1 MTASKLLEVSDR
13 KGLWN
18 EAAIGDLSQRR
29 GGKLVTWTKEIAR
42 AARQM
47 TLGLTFHQIGILTV
61 IYSSYYDAFFN
72 VFFSLLV
79 HFLGIR
85 GWTKG
90 KAAIGEVLP
99 APWKLRKLF
108 VPLLPAAAAVHLDCI
123 WLSAFFSC
131 QEGRRNYIW
140 KDQRRQVR
148 LSISLHFV
156 ILWVCVCM
164 CVYACL
170 EHLKAPPFFYICT
183 VKL

>member
-1 MTASKLLEVSDR
+1 MLFSML
-13 KGLWN
+13 
-18 EAAIGDLSQRR
+18 
-29 GGKLVTWTKEIAR
+29 
-42 AARQM
+42 
-47 TLGLTFHQIGILTV
+47 
-61 IYSSYYDAFFN
+61 FFC
-72 VFFSLLV
+72 LLV
-79 HFLGIR
+79 HFLDIR

-108 VPLLPAAAAVHLDCI
+108 VPLLPAAAAAVHLDCI

-131 QEGRRNYIW
+131 QKGRRNYIW

-164 CVYACL
+164 RGGCVPRTP
-170 EHLKAPPFFYICT
+170 KGPPLFLYLHSKIMITPHRNGNKRLLINQVTDASFASEINGGRRRAEGT
-183 VKL
+183 LRL